1 MTLNTP
7 AQQPAQNATASPS
20 RRAKTKKATDHE
32 RGFACG
38 VAVAC
43 GIAYGSFG
51 SEVEV
56 EEILRACGLETRAKM
71 KALGVDD
78 YDLGIL
84 KPLLAQINRK

>member
-1 MTLNTP
+1 MTTE
-7 AQQPAQNATASPS
+7 
-20 RRAKTKKATDHE
+20 RAREVAERLKREHE

-51 SEVEV
+51 EEVAV
-56 EEILRACGLETRAKM
+56 EEILRACGFETRRKM

-78 YDLGIL
+78 YDLDIL
-84 KPLLAQINRK
+84 KPVFALMRP